1 MERGCGREHRPIRIP
16 VTGRLHRRPLLR
28 TPMERNHL
36 AAGAS
41 MEERDGWRIAVYE
54 PNGELAAWAA
64 DVSHVGKLDVRGE
77 PAEVD
82 ELTGGAET
90 GQANHTDGVW
100 TLRLSPTHAVVICPT
115 RRTAGAARADRRRR
129 DRHDV
134 RLGRGHAGRRPRPR
148 RLPPQLRPGRPR
160 VALRPRPLRRRLGDA
175 VPSIVA
181 QRRRAVLGAL
191 RLGVRRVHVGRPAR
205 RGRAHRHRPG
215 ARPGVALREEVA
227 A

>member
-1 MERGCGREHRPIRIP
+1 MSTDPFAFLSPAAC
-16 VTGRLHRRPLLR
+16 TAALLR

-64 DVSHVGKLDVRGE
+64 DVSHVGKLDVRGDT
-77 PAEVD
+77 AEVD

-115 RRTAGAARADRRRR
+115 RRTAALRERIGAGATDITCGWAAVMLGGDRVR
-129 DRHDV
+129 DVFHRSSGLDV
-134 RLGRGHAGRRPRPR
+134 RESRFG
-148 RLPPQLRPGRPR
+148 PGRC
-160 VALRPRPLRRRLGDA
+160 VAGSVMRC
-175 VPSIVA
+175 PSIVLNDDG
-181 QRRRAVLGAL
+181 RFWVLCGWEFGEYMWDAL
-191 RLGVRRVHVGRPAR
+191 LDAGVPIGIGPVSA
-205 RGRAHRHRPG
+205 
-215 ARPGVALREEVA
+215 GVALREEVTA
-227 A
+227 